1 MTFSFFR
8 QSYLTQ
14 LGSLKRGSR
23 DENNGM
29 KIVLNEPKRNIIVN
43 FRQKRTEG
51 QQLFKEKMAVEN
63 IFLPYPIF
71 WRYFAVER
79 SGNFRLFQFHE
90 FSVLQTVVLYCLLTL
105 WSVALFTFI
114 LLA

>member
-90 FSVLQTVVLYCLLTL
+90 FSVQQTVVLYCLLTL

>member
-1 MTFSFFR
+1 
-8 QSYLTQ
+8 
-14 LGSLKRGSR
+14 
-23 DENNGM
+23 M

-63 IFLPYPIF
+63 MYSYLIYPIF

-105 WSVALFTFI
+105 
-114 LLA
+114 